1 LRREDV
7 QPVLS
12 YVISHLG
19 DRYDTRHILDLA
31 FYFFP
36 VSIVPR
42 RWRRAALRIGSGADN
57 KVICSTMIARAF
69 GQVGYPIAPHQVSV
83 EGNGVAHPWWR
94 RVISRNGHQRI
105 ARFRRQDP
113 KMITPRDFDL
123 SPYFEIVKFNH
134 LSDARFDYRSII
146 WESDEPAPA
155 EQAPEKPEA
164 LAS

>member
-1 LRREDV
+1 
-7 QPVLS
+7 
-12 YVISHLG
+12 
-19 DRYDTRHILDLA
+19 
-31 FYFFP
+31 
-36 VSIVPR
+36 
-42 RWRRAALRIGSGADN
+42 
-57 KVICSTMIARAF
+57 MIARAF